1 MRGMY
6 NGLVTDRLW
15 LLTVTHNEIDSEV
28 SKLKEI
34 FQLGRGNVFNNK
46 KLHTALT
53 RAILN

>member
-34 FQLGRGNVFNNK
+34 FQLGRGNVFNNYPSSTNG
-46 KLHTALT
+46 L
-53 RAILN
+53 